1 MDIYLNE
8 GRGDPCAGHVIPTP
22 ILEDMVKAEDS
33 NFEENLGF
41 EDPIG
46 STKNINEKSIKK

>member
-46 STKNINEKSIKK
+46 STKNISIKSIKK

>member
-22 ILEDMVKAEDS
+22 MLEDMVKAEDS
-33 NFEENLGF
+33 NFEENLGL

-46 STKNINEKSIKK
+46 STRYINKKSIKQ

>member
-46 STKNINEKSIKK
+46 STRNIDIKSIKK